1 MKTITQNQH
10 KASALDPYLSPDN
23 LESIAD
29 SLQIVA
35 SMPTED
41 AQIALT
47 ELRSVWRRD
56 ALGQAS
62 MLLRQR
68 DRTAYDR
75 IFELVLRLGKNQGVA
90 A

>member
-1 MKTITQNQH
+1 MKTIFPNQPQNL
-10 KASALDPYLSPDN
+10 ALDPYLSLDN

-29 SLQIVA
+29 SLVIVA
-35 SMPTED
+35 GMPTED
-41 AQIALT
+41 AKTALE
-47 ELRSVWRRD
+47 ELRSVRRRD

-62 MLLRQR
+62 LLLKTR